1 MTQDTFERVSRR
13 IAKYLDI
20 PAEKVTAEA
29 TLEELGL
36 DSLGSLELIFE
47 LEEEFKIVVP
57 NERASDFTT
66 VQAVCDGIETLQKT
80 TAGASAS

>member
-1 MTQDTFERVSRR
+1 MTQDTLERVSRR

-20 PAEKVTAEA
+20 PVEKVTPEA
-29 TLEELGL
+29 TLEGLGL

-66 VQAVCDGIETLQKT
+66 VQAVCDGIETLLKT